1 MRRVAGEMP
10 RTVGQIS
17 RHFGVRLV
25 SGTMAEV
32 PRNNARSLA
41 SQPRR
46 HSERDRGEEDGNGA
60 WWRSG
65 KWALAAGAAAVAGEV
80 VRQRAQCESGAVLK
94 VKNVLPLGSIAERFR
109 IEATLGEGGQAV
121 VYKAYDKKDKKMVA
135 IKVTSKSHAQAV
147 ELVNI
152 EVDVFRSVGKH
163 TNVVSLHDVLE
174 TNNEYIMVI
183 DLADGGALFDLI
195 IEAGNLT
202 EAQASDH
209 VLQVVQGLL
218 HMHRMRVSHCDIKPE
233 NMLISSEGNCKSV
246 MLCDLGMARRYKS
259 GDGFLLGYD
268 SGTFDYWAPEIVRK
282 QECTEAVDMWAL
294 GVVTYIMLC
303 GSNPFDPYG
312 TVTSLPHGGLR
323 GFQKR

>member
-1 MRRVAGEMP
+1 MP

-121 VYKAYDKKDKKMVA
+121 VYKAYDKKDKKMVRFRIIA
-135 IKVTSKSHAQAV
+135 AFDPLSQKAARQPNSHLHPPSPHSATALAAAAAHKNLAHQHQPQP
-147 ELVNI
+147 N
-152 EVDVFRSVGKH
+152 
-163 TNVVSLHDVLE
+163 LHDVSPGR
-174 TNNEYIMVI
+174 NQGYQQKPR
-183 DLADGGALFDLI
+183 AGG
-195 IEAGNLT
+195 
-202 EAQASDH
+202 
-209 VLQVVQGLL
+209 
-218 HMHRMRVSHCDIKPE
+218 
-233 NMLISSEGNCKSV
+233 
-246 MLCDLGMARRYKS
+246 
-259 GDGFLLGYD
+259 
-268 SGTFDYWAPEIVRK
+268 
-282 QECTEAVDMWAL
+282 
-294 GVVTYIMLC
+294 
-303 GSNPFDPYG
+303 
-312 TVTSLPHGGLR
+312 
-323 GFQKR
+323 